1 MNKVF
6 KTRNS
11 WIKIKIRTTH
21 IIKLRLKRKKS
32 LYLVTFRDSGYMS
45 SLTTVTEL
53 TRSLWNDR
61 TSIFGILNINRMGK
75 WQSFAETVYFPWTV
89 TLSIF
94 GTQHKL

>member
-1 MNKVF
+1 MYLRQETAGLK
-6 KTRNS
+6 RN
-11 WIKIKIRTTH
+11 IRT
-21 IIKLRLKRKKS
+21 INFIELRLKRKNS
-32 LYLVTFRDSGYMS
+32 LYLVAFGDSGYMS

-75 WQSFAETVYFPWTV
+75 WQLFAETVYFPWTV

-94 GTQHKL
+94 GTQHK